1 MLALPEGFAQRLNR
15 DVAGGGH
22 VVDVAQEKAAPVW
35 R

>member
-15 DVAGGGH
+15 DVGGGH